1 MKNRF
6 FSFIIALSML
16 VTVFSILPFSAIAAD
31 SSALTEAE
39 KTANTI
45 TVKQGVA
52 DGTSV
57 APIQIWT
64 AGQLSDF
71 AAKVNSGEKVSGSD
85 RYYTQAH
92 AILMADIAFNVGYT
106 YELTDA
112 FAVKVTDPSGKVSYL
127 GTGRKGTVAT
137 WYTDAACTTTGVAD
151 GFTKPSE
158 WTPIGATK
166 AQAYLSTFDG
176 NNHKISGIFYA
187 KNETASAGLFGYAGT
202 NAVDKVVLKNISLV
216 GACIV
221 SAGSTGGIA
230 GYLYNNINDPTTTSS
245 KCDHS
250 DGVCERGFKNSLS
263 ATSEQKGY
271 NDILHFTVSGCNNV
285 KSVVSSTANN
295 VGGIVGESGNTYH
308 YATNCNYRNSN
319 YGTTSNAVMSCTNSS
334 TVLGKGYV
342 GGIIGNGA
350 LGCFDGS
357 VNKGSV
363 FGTSNYVAGIA
374 GSSNNSTLKNLTN
387 HGNITST
394 GSYVAGI
401 TAYSN
406 RLVNYALNTGKITGA
421 TSVAG
426 ILAIQNETGSGH
438 GVQYVAN
445 LGEVYATTSNAA
457 GIVSGYSKALV
468 ASKISNV
475 YNYASVSA
483 KSANTAAAI
492 ALVSTDS
499 TAEKVIT
506 IENVFSV
513 GGTPFVDLS
522 GKGHLK
528 TSSNDYS
535 NEITEAQVKDG
546 TLLSKLSGFKKLE
559 SYPYPIP
566 ANTVVTAE
574 LSGSGT
580 DADPYKIYT
589 SADLYEFASRVNSGY
604 VDELGNAANPCE
616 LSARLM
622 DDIQLNVG
630 YKFELVAD
638 KGLVKVTKDGLSAY
652 VGTGIKGSGIAV
664 WYKDTSLTVG
674 TPDGFV
680 KPNEWTPIGVSNTT
694 NYFGGNLEGNGHTVS
709 GMFVAKNESYVGL
722 IGYAGGIGSDTTVGV
737 SNLTVK
743 DSVVIGKSNVG
754 ALAGAF
760 VSNIGD
766 NSTSSSSSNM
776 CNHSENPNCKRGQNV
791 NCVIKHCH
799 NDNTIVTATGGVVG
813 GLIGYGGGGANHYYI
828 TNSNSTPTRV
838 NNYGAISSIEYCSNS
853 GEVLSSGKYTAGI
866 IGDAARVRTLQH
878 VTNSASITSSA
889 DYTAGIMGKK
899 TWGDNAAYLINT
911 GDITG
916 ADYTAGIVGS
926 QERSVSYCLNTGKI
940 TGKNYSAGIIAYQAI
955 AGNNYSPSFVA
966 NTGNVTASGSYA
978 AGLVSRLAS
987 GTVQH
992 TISSSYNAGKI
1003 TASSYQSSIIA
1014 TMNTT
1019 NAAAVILTNVYSTG
1033 GEAIA
1038 CNGKNVTLNK
1048 NSSYNN
1054 SITLSQVAS
1063 GELAMMLGSNYGQSA
1078 TDPCPI
1084 PGSTDVIKWA
1094 FAGGSLDLVS
1104 NIKLKLYLAFSS
1116 DIKSSDTVK
1125 LTVGEK
1131 HLNVNVSDIP
1141 FENGYAVITVSIAA
1155 KEMGD
1160 TVSFA
1165 LYSGSNQIG
1174 RAFNY
1179 SVKQYAEDALSE
1191 SSQFT
1196 ADGKALVASML
1207 NYGGASQRYFDYNT
1221 DNCVSDTVTVSE
1233 IESPTPRSVIEGD
1246 VTYVSSTLV
1255 LEGEIK
1261 LRHYF
1266 LCSANDTTFT
1276 VNGKTVRAYNKGVH
1290 CYVEIPISVTAIGE
1304 TYTVCA
1310 GTTTVEY
1317 SVLNYLYNMQNDK
1330 ELSELVDAIYDYY
1343 AKALKYGASISAL
1356 SFISIDGLN
1365 IKGFSPDVKTYDV
1378 TVISDGEYPEIKAA
1392 ASVFGATVEIEQ
1404 ASAQN
1409 GGVATITVTSIDGQ
1423 NTNVYKVNI
1432 TMAEHI
1438 DVNATIEKAKDGAD
1452 SIVVIVHDD
1461 GDQSTGSYLADE
1473 FQKNDLRGTIALITN
1488 KVCTVDSN
1496 GNRTKNQSAI
1506 DFWQSILDTGRFSM
1520 SSHTRTHTYWGRTD
1534 AGDSGTYYSVAGN
1547 PDTLRDYTTTP
1558 GQITREVAGSQDD
1571 LRVCFPGQRVLTFV
1585 KAGFG
1590 VNTDGSQITAEA
1602 TEIIKQYY
1610 ITMRNTGGGVDT
1622 IPAANPYSIK
1632 SYMVNNSDSSELLV
1646 SYTETAI
1653 SQGGMIVYLF
1663 HGISGNLRTEASEL
1677 FAYLGAAQKENKV
1690 WVADFEQASLY
1701 TEEYRTASVSAKR
1714 YSDRIEVTLTDEWDN
1729 TVYNHALTVRV
1740 EVPENWTSAT
1750 QTVGGESVTLE
1761 VQHDK
1766 DGYFVYA
1773 NIIPDSGVAVI
1784 SAK

>member
-1 MKNRF
+1 
-6 FSFIIALSML
+6 ML

-71 AAKVNSGEKVSGSD
+71 AAKVNSGEKIEGSD

-158 WTPIGATK
+158 WTPIGSTK

-230 GYLYNNINDPTTTSS
+230 GYLYNNINDPTEKETAV
-245 KCDHS
+245 CDHS
-250 DGVCERGFKNSLS
+250 DGVCERGFKNNLN
-263 ATSEQKGY
+263 ATSEQRDY
-271 NDILHFTVSGCNNV
+271 ADILPFNVSSCNNL
-285 KSVVSSTANN
+285 KSIVVSTANN
-295 VGGIVGESGNTYH
+295 VGGIVGETGNTYH
-308 YATNCNYRNSN
+308 YASNCIYRNSDASLSTN
-319 YGTTSNAVMSCTNSS
+319 TVNNCSNSA
-334 TVLGKGYV
+334 TVIGKGYV
-342 GGIIGNGA
+342 GGIIGNGS
-350 LGCFDGS
+350 LGAFDGN
-357 VNKGSV
+357 VNKGAV
-363 FGTSNYVAGIA
+363 NGTGNYVAGIA
-374 GSSNNSTLKNLTN
+374 GYSNNSSLNNLTN
-387 HGNITST
+387 HGSVTSN

-401 TAYSN
+401 TGYSN
-406 RLVNYALNTGKITGA
+406 RLVSYALNTGKITGSS
-421 TSVAG
+421 TVGGIVAY
-426 ILAIQNETGSGH
+426 QRQTGADY
-438 GVQYVAN
+438 GVQYAAN
-445 LGEVYATTSNAA
+445 LGEVYASSSSAA
-457 GIVSGYSKALV
+457 GIVAGYSNELTAT
-468 ASKISNV
+468 KITNV
-475 YNYASVSA
+475 YNYATVSA
-483 KSANTAAAI
+483 GSSNTAAAI
-492 ALVSTDS
+492 ALIPSSSSAV
-499 TAEKVIT
+499 KNIT
-506 IENVFSV
+506 IENVYSV
-513 GGTPFVDLS
+513 GGNMFVDLS
-522 GKGHLK
+522 GKEHVKL
-528 TSSNDYS
+528 SSDSYS
-535 NEITEAQVKDG
+535 NAITVGEVKDG
-546 TLLSKLSGFKKLE
+546 TLLGKLSGFRKLDA
-559 SYPYPIP
+559 YPYPIP
-566 ANTVVTAE
+566 NNTAVSSE
-574 LSGSGT
+574 LAGSGT
-580 DADPYKIYT
+580 DSDPYKIYT
-589 SADLYEFASRVNSGY
+589 AQDLMEFASRVNNGY
-604 VDELGNAANPCE
+604 VDELGNAVNSHE
-616 LSARLM
+616 LSAILM

-630 YKFELVAD
+630 YTFELIID

-680 KPNEWTPIGVSNTT
+680 KPNEWTPIGAPNTT

-791 NCVIKHCH
+791 NCTIKYCH
-799 NDNTIVTATGGVVG
+799 NDNSIVTATGGVVG
-813 GLIGYGGGGANHYYI
+813 GLIGYGGGGSNHYYI

-853 GEVLSSGKYTAGI
+853 GEVLSAGNYTAGI
-866 IGDAARVRTLQH
+866 IGNAARVRTLQH

-978 AGLVSRLAS
+978 AGLVSRLAA

-1003 TASSYQSSIIA
+1003 TASSYQSPIIA

-1019 NAAAVILTNVYSTG
+1019 NAAVVILTNVYSTG

-1174 RAFNY
+1174 RAFTY
-1179 SVKQYAEDALSE
+1179 SVKQYAEGALSE
-1191 SSQFT
+1191 GSQFN
-1196 ADGKALVASML
+1196 ADAKALVAAML

-1221 DNCVSDTVTVSE
+1221 DNCVSDTVAVSE

-1343 AKALKYGASISAL
+1343 AKALKYGASISVL

-1378 TVISDGEYPEIKAA
+1378 TVISDGEYPELKAA
-1392 ASVFGATVEIEQ
+1392 ASVFGATIEIEQ

-1432 TMAEHI
+1432 TMSEYI
-1438 DVNATIEKAKDGAD
+1438 EVNATVEKAKDGAD

-1461 GDQSTGSYLADE
+1461 GDQSTATFLAEE
-1473 FQKNDLRGTIALITN
+1473 FEENDLRGTIALITN

-1547 PDTLRDYTTTP
+1547 PDTLKDYTTTP
-1558 GQITREVAGSQDD
+1558 GQITREVAGSQEDI
-1571 LRVCFPGQRVLTFV
+1571 RACFPSQRALTFV

-1590 VNTDGSQITAEA
+1590 VNTDGSQITEEA
-1602 TEIIKQYY
+1602 TDIIKQYY
-1610 ITMRNTGGGVDT
+1610 ITMRNTGGEIET
-1622 IPAANPYSIK
+1622 IPAANPYSVK
-1632 SYMVNNSDSSELLV
+1632 SHMVREGETGEQW
-1646 SYTETAI
+1646 TEYVDTAI
-1653 SQGGMIVYLF
+1653 SQNGMIVFLF
-1663 HGISGNLRTEASEL
+1663 HSIRDSASGNTVAKSEASKL
-1677 FAYLGAAQKENKV
+1677 FAHISDKKAEGKV
-1690 WVADFEQASLY
+1690 WCATFEEASLY
-1701 TEEYRTASVSAKR
+1701 TEEFRTAEANAVR
-1714 YSDRIEVTLTDEWDN
+1714 YSDRIEVTLTDEVDN

-1740 EVPENWTSAT
+1740 EVPENWTSVT